1 MQAEAYGFLLT
12 APDDAIMT
20 RQSLQHDL
28 SVFRL
33 LVQRELRARYRRT
46 IFGWA
51 WSTLNPLTLAM
62 VYTIVFNGFLKLQA
76 PVGSPSGVKNF
87 TFHLLVGLL
96 PWNFMVNSV
105 MNSLSA
111 VLGSGPLVKRVRFNR
126 VNISLSVV
134 AAWLFSFFIELTLL
148 LAAAIA
154 LHHAFRTAFLLIFPI
169 LILQTIFV
177 CGLSLLFSALNV
189 FLRDLSYILPVFFLL
204 WLYTTPILYPADL
217 IPVNTKIGPV
227 TIPALKLLSFNPM
240 LYFVNAYR
248 DALYSGRYPSPN
260 GWFAMGISAVIVFAI
275 GWTVYRRL
283 QRRFAEEL

>member
-1 MQAEAYGFLLT
+1 
-12 APDDAIMT
+12 MT
-20 RQSLQHDL
+20 TKSFRHDF

-46 IFGWA
+46 VFGWA
-51 WSTLNPLTLAM
+51 WSTLNPLALAV

-87 TFHLLVGLL
+87 TFHLLAGLL

-105 MNSLSA
+105 MNSLAA

-126 VNISLSVV
+126 ANISISVV
-134 AAWLFSFFIELTLL
+134 AAWLFSFVIELMLL
-148 LAAAIA
+148 LVAAIA
-154 LHHAFRTAFLLIFPI
+154 LQRSFRLAFFVVIPV

-217 IPVNTKIGPV
+217 IPVKTTIGPF
-227 TIPALKLLSFNPM
+227 TLPTLKLLSYNPM

-248 DALYSGRYPSPN
+248 DALYNGRYPSPN
-260 GWFAMGISAVIVFAI
+260 GWFAMVVSAIGAFAI
-275 GWTVYRRL
+275 GWAVYGRL

>member
-1 MQAEAYGFLLT
+1 
-12 APDDAIMT
+12 MT
-20 RQSLQHDL
+20 QHAFRHDL

-51 WSTLNPLTLAM
+51 WSTLNPLALAV
-62 VYTIVFNGFLKLQA
+62 VYTVVFNGFLRLQA
-76 PVGSPSGVKNF
+76 PKGSPSGVKNF

-105 MNSLSA
+105 MNSLGA

-134 AAWLFSFFIELTLL
+134 AAWLFSFVIELALLL
-148 LAAAIA
+148 LAAFA
-154 LHHAFRTAFLLIFPI
+154 LHHTLRVQFLIVVPVLV
-169 LILQTIFV
+169 LQTVFV

-204 WLYTTPILYPADL
+204 WLYTTPILYPASL
-217 IPVNTKIGPV
+217 IPAKTTIGPI
-227 TIPALKLLSFNPM
+227 TLPALRLLSFNPM

-248 DALYSGRYPSPN
+248 DALYNGRWPSPN
-260 GWFAMGISAVIVFAI
+260 GWFAMVVSSATVFVI
-275 GWTVYRRL
+275 GWAVYARL